1 MAVGRLPARTTGRE
15 ARPPTVQTGLVTVQQ
30 ERRRLR
36 LAPEARSPALARR
49 MLLAALDEAGCDD
62 VADTVVLLASELC
75 ENAVLHAGTEFELD
89 LRIDAG
95 EVTVTVSDRGAGPL
109 ELHLAQPRRRY
120 GRAAAHGRGLMLLAR
135 LATAWGTRHDRD
147 GRHHTWFTVSTES
160 GAIGATGEETAPE
173 PPADATP
180 PLPAGPPSDRVR
192 RLLHLPPEL
201 AGRLGAAELVAELVR
216 RLSEELDAETVL
228 VEVDEGDGAGPQ
240 TVARSGPAP
249 EVPIPDTPDAG
260 GDTTRIVGLPTTAP
274 LRGRLVVL
282 SRAAVPADAADLVEL
297 VAHRVAMAVESAWL
311 REVDQR
317 RRAWLA
323 YLADTSELL
332 GQSLD
337 VELTVAVVP
346 QVVVPRLGA
355 WCAVH
360 LLDDAGRPRL
370 AALTH
375 SDEDRLPELRTALDP
390 GAGLDRSSDLGA
402 GMAALLDGTPGPVRF
417 GLPTDG
423 VVAPLISHG
432 VTIGTLAVGRPVDRP
447 HGPEDV
453 ALVADVARRAALA
466 VRNAQVTAAHVRV
479 SQTLQRALLPRALPA
494 APGLDL
500 AAQYLPASTG
510 SDVGGDFYDVY
521 RLDAPTAGPGR
532 WLVAIGDVCGT
543 GAAAAARTGMVR
555 DVLRVLL
562 REGRPLIRA
571 VELLNE
577 VMLEAGDPLKF
588 ATLAAAVVTMRGP
601 DRPSAPV
608 LDVQLVLAG
617 HLQPVL
623 VRPDGRVE
631 LLGRHGTAVGLV
643 ERLDLTCSTY
653 TLAAGDA
660 LLLYTDGVTER
671 RRGDEQFGTERL
683 LRASAAAAG
692 RPAARLLT
700 AVRGALDRFTADPGD
715 DDIAMLALRAVSRG

>member
-1 MAVGRLPARTTGRE
+1 
-15 ARPPTVQTGLVTVQQ
+15 
-30 ERRRLR
+30 
-36 LAPEARSPALARR
+36 

-75 ENAVLHAGTEFELD
+75 ENAVLHAGTEFDLD

-95 EVTVTVSDRGAGPL
+95 EVTVTVSDHGAGAL

-120 GRAAAHGRGLMLLAR
+120 GRAAGHGRGLMLLAR

-147 GRHHTWFTVSTES
+147 GTHHTWFSVSTAPTTADP
-160 GAIGATGEETAPE
+160 GAGEAVPE
-173 PPADATP
+173 PAADVTPALPTP
-180 PLPAGPPSDRVR
+180 SLPVGAPSDRVR

-201 AGRLGAAELVAELVR
+201 AGRLGADELVAELVR
-216 RLSEELDAETVL
+216 RLREELDAETVL
-228 VEVDEGDGAGPQ
+228 VEVDEGDGAGPH
-240 TVARSGPAP
+240 TIARSGPDP
-249 EVPIPDTPDAG
+249 EVPIPETGSDTV
-260 GDTTRIVGLPTTAP
+260 RIVGLPTTAP
-274 LRGRLVVL
+274 LHGRLVVL
-282 SRAAVPADAADLVEL
+282 AADAPADAADLVEL

-311 REVDQR
+311 RGVDQR

-337 VELTVAVVP
+337 VELTVTVVP

-360 LLDDAGRPRL
+360 LLDDAGRLRL

-375 SDEDRLPELRTALDP
+375 ADEDRLPELRAVLEP
-390 GAGLDRSSDLGA
+390 GTGLDRSPDLRA
-402 GMAALLDGTPGPVRF
+402 AVSALLAGAPAPARF
-417 GLPTDG
+417 GMPTDG
-423 VVAPLISHG
+423 VVAPLTSHG
-432 VTIGTLAVGRPVDRP
+432 ATIGTLSVGRPVDRP
-447 HGPEDV
+447 HAPEDV
-453 ALVADVARRAALA
+453 ALIADVARRAALA

-479 SQTLQRALLPRALPA
+479 SQTLQRALLPRALPV

-500 AAQYLPASTG
+500 AAQYLPATTG

-521 RLDAPTAGPGR
+521 ALDSPHAAGPGR

-562 REGRPLIRA
+562 REGRPLTRA
-571 VELLNE
+571 VELLND

-601 DRPSAPV
+601 AGDRPGAPV

-623 VRPDGRVE
+623 VRPDGRAE
-631 LLGRHGTAVGLV
+631 LLGHHGTAVGLI
-643 ERLDLTCSTY
+643 ERLDLTCTTY
-653 TLAAGDA
+653 TLAAGDT

-683 LRASAAAAG
+683 LRATAAAAG

-700 AVRGALDRFTADPGD
+700 AVRNALDRFTADPGD
-715 DDIAMLALRAVSRG
+715 DDIALLALRAVPQG